1 MNHWEGLMFD
11 AKLVY
16 YTAVNPAKR
25 DVEDV
30 GPQPQYDS
38 IPLRFDAE
46 AIEAILRSVGDIET
60 GRN

>member
-1 MNHWEGLMFD
+1 MFD